1 MKLNILLACFCL
13 VGSLLH
19 AQSDAVTPPRVE
31 FTVNPFMLAYLSPN
45 LGIRLQ
51 SKGKW
56 YPEFYVAAQLPLMRS
71 HGTYTPFSTPFTVFH
86 GIGAT
91 VYGGVSKSS
100 NGFGQSGSRLSLQ
113 FGVKAYQTGTYDY
126 RAGIASGQPCG
137 TVNHARVTLGPRVI
151 FAHRFNPGQ
160 HAGIELFSGVG
171 ARVGYNL
178 YDYTMEGDMEQESY
192 CKPLPNFQPYLKQTL
207 SVPITL
213 HMGLNVVLH

>member
-1 MKLNILLACFCL
+1 
-13 VGSLLH
+13 
-19 AQSDAVTPPRVE
+19 
-31 FTVNPFMLAYLSPN
+31 MLAYLSPN

-56 YPEFYVAAQLPLMRS
+56 YPEFYVAAQLPLLRNHS
-71 HGTYTPFSTPFTVFH
+71 LFYPLGTPFTVFQ

-91 VYGGVSKSS
+91 VYGGISKSS

-113 FGVKAYQTGTYDY
+113 FGVKAYQTGAYNY

-151 FAHRFNPGQ
+151 FAHRFNPGK

-178 YDYTMEGDMEQESY
+178 KNYTMEGDMEQESY